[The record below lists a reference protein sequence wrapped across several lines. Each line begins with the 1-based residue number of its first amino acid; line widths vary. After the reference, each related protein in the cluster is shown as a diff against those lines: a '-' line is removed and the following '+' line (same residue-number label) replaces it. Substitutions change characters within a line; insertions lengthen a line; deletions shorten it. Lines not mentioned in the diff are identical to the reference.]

1 MAHTVFQM
9 PSRVINGLGCFETL
23 SEEVKRLGASRVLLV
38 MDPFLIQNG
47 FAGKTAEKL
56 QEQGLGAA
64 VFDKVEPEPR
74 LEIPEEAAKL
84 AGSFKADIVVAV
96 GGGSSMDIAKVLS
109 ILVTNEEKVRDLVG
123 VGLVKKPGLPKI
135 FIPTTAGSGSEVSMV
150 AVFSDTVAKTKV
162 SVWSPHLLANTVL
175 LDAELTV
182 GLPRAGTAATGMDAL
197 IHAVESYT
205 SRIATPATDLYAE
218 KAIRLISKYLRPAW
232 ARGDNLE
239 ARENMMTAAFY
250 SGLALSNASTAGVHA
265 LSSPLGSE
273 FHVPHGVANSIMLLP
288 VLRRSLTGHLGRYAR
303 IAAFMGEDVEGLT
316 DREAADLCVA
326 ALDRLIE
333 DLRVPR
339 HMADYGVTKDDVPVL
354 AKSVMQLTRLLSYNP
369 YTITYEDAV
378 AMYTDAL

>member
-1 MAHTVFQM
+1 
-9 PSRVINGLGCFETL
+9 
-23 SEEVKRLGASRVLLV
+23 
-38 MDPFLIQNG
+38 
-47 FAGKTAEKL
+47 
-56 QEQGLGAA
+56 
-64 VFDKVEPEPR
+64 
-74 LEIPEEAAKL
+74 
-84 AGSFKADIVVAV
+84 
-96 GGGSSMDIAKVLS
+96 
-109 ILVTNEEKVRDLVG
+109 
-123 VGLVKKPGLPKI
+123 
-135 FIPTTAGSGSEVSMV
+135 MV
-150 AVFSDTVAKTKV
+150 AVFSDTVARTKV

-182 GLPRAGTAATGMDAL
+182 GLPRAGTAATGMDAM

-218 KAIRLISKYLRPAW
+218 TAIRLISKNLRPAW

-273 FHVPHGVANSIMLLP
+273 FHVPHGIANSIMLLP
-288 VLRRSLTGHLGRYAR
+288 VVRRSLAGHLGRYAK
-303 IAAFMGEDVEGLT
+303 IAAFMGEDVAGLT
-316 DREAADLCVA
+316 DREAADVCVA
-326 ALDRLIE
+326 ALDRLMD

-339 HMADYGVTKDDVPVL
+339 RMADYGVTKEDVPVL

-369 YTITYEDAV
+369 YTITYDDAV